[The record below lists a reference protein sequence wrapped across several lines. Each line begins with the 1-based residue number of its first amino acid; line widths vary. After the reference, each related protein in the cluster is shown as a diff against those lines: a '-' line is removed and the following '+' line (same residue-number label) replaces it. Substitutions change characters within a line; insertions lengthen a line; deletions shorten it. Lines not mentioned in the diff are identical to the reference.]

1 MQALLKRILQL
12 IVPSPPVRT
21 AAVAMRKVTVELEP
35 NTRYTALDLSETD
48 IEELPEGLS
57 VQFGLRLRGC
67 RKLRRL
73 PLGLSVGSLD
83 VSDCTRLEGL
93 PEGFSASFVDISGCA
108 QIESWPQN
116 ATLSIGRL
124 RARNCTGLTSLPKW
138 LGRLSQLDIADCAQI
153 NTVPDGLEVTSWI
166 DLAGTGIRSLPASL
180 ADVGLRWRGVT
191 VDERIA
197 FRPQEITAQEVLHEP
212 NAELRRVKMER
223 MGLERF
229 LTESNPEVL
238 DRDKDAG
245 GERKLFRVQL
255 EGDEPLVCVSVNC
268 PSTGRHY
275 LLRVPPGTRTCR
287 EAVAWTAGF
296 DNPKDYAPL
305 VET

>member
-1 MQALLKRILQL
+1 
-12 IVPSPPVRT
+12 
-21 AAVAMRKVTVELEP
+21 MRKPAVELQP
-35 NTRYTALDLSETD
+35 NTRYTTLDLAETD

-73 PLGLSVGSLD
+73 PVGLSVGSLD
-83 VSDCTRLEGL
+83 VSDCTLLEGL
-93 PEGFSASFVDISGCA
+93 PEGFSASFVDISGCP

-116 ATLSIGRL
+116 ATLSVGRL

-138 LGRLSQLDIADCAQI
+138 LGRLSQLDIPDCSQI
-153 NTVPDGLEVTSWI
+153 ATLPEGLEVTSWI
-166 DLAGTGIRSLPASL
+166 DLAGTGIRSLPDSL
-180 ADVGLRWRGVT
+180 TGVGLRWRGVT

-197 FRPQEITAQEVLHEP
+197 FRPHEITAQEALHEP
-212 NAELRRVKMER
+212 NAELRRVKVER

-229 LTESNPEVL
+229 LREANPEVL

-245 GERKLFRVQL
+245 GERKLYRVQL

-275 LLRVPPGTRTCR
+275 LLRVPPGTTTCR
-287 EAVAWTAGF
+287 QAVAWTAGF
-296 DNPKDYAPL
+296 DNPNDYRPL